1 MRESD
6 LNMNKE
12 YVSQLIDVWLKYVQ
26 KQDLEQLEKDIEMP
40 FKNLIIEMLENLYQ
54 KYCNDIVYI
63 PVHLDDYSNYII
75 APQDDKYTL
84 EDFLLNRLLRNI
96 SMIIYSDESNKF
108 IQSSYYDYAFGE
120 VLIDKDRI
128 QTKIPDVRQKRK
140 LVIHEFSHGM
150 KSQFYDGD
158 FFDANKYYQMKEELK
173 SIFGSKINDF
183 SRKNSQPNYEYK
195 HCGISYSSRF
205 MKCNFNGLDVTD
217 LDEILNENDAIV
229 VTNDDY
235 KIIAELTENCYMI
248 LNNPESSNT
257 YITNYSFIV
266 ERLIDKETLFTGLY
280 IEPSIFYN
288 AFNSLYTKIFQ
299 NHFNSDLKA
308 LEILLLQLD
317 IIKKNPTNIEEHIKL
332 LNTLYDCI
340 KQKYNFSEYNEMRE
354 KDIGCIGNK
363 GLLEIVDGRLHPL
376 SALAYHDEYEMVR
389 GKTK

>member
-1 MRESD
+1 MKR
-6 LNMNKE
+6 
-12 YVSQLIDVWLKYVQ
+12 
-26 KQDLEQLEKDIEMP
+26 
-40 FKNLIIEMLENLYQ
+40 NL
-54 KYCNDIVYI
+54 
-63 PVHLDDYSNYII
+63 
-75 APQDDKYTL
+75 
-84 EDFLLNRLLRNI
+84 
-96 SMIIYSDESNKF
+96 
-108 IQSSYYDYAFGE
+108 
-120 VLIDKDRI
+120 
-128 QTKIPDVRQKRK
+128 
-140 LVIHEFSHGM
+140 
-150 KSQFYDGD
+150 
-158 FFDANKYYQMKEELK
+158 
-173 SIFGSKINDF
+173 
-183 SRKNSQPNYEYK
+183 
-195 HCGISYSSRF
+195 
-205 MKCNFNGLDVTD
+205 NGLDVTN
-217 LDEILNENDAIV
+217 LDEILNENDAIG
-229 VTNDDY
+229 VTKDDY
-235 KIIAELTENCYMI
+235 KVPVLLTENCYMI

-332 LNTLYDCI
+332 LNALYDCI